1 LIPSVCNKC
10 SQSKNIFHSD
20 SNPHPIKGYLYIA
33 GAAFCWAI
41 SASLGKAVFT
51 AKLIPNAKTLP
62 PLGPAILAQTRVS
75 FALLLLVPV
84 MLAFG
89 GVDAL
94 RMRRPEVF
102 RCMLLGVFG
111 LVGANYFYYLAIEKS
126 TVATA
131 IIVQYTAPVWVLLY
145 MVARGA
151 QRATAQ
157 RVMAVALAVVGAA
170 LAIGLFSSAQIRAS
184 AFGIVA
190 SLGAAFSFSFQTIY
204 GHDILLNNPRWK
216 VMLYSLLGATLF
228 WLVLNPPNRIVAAH
242 YSGQQWIFLLVFAI
256 TSMLLPITFYYS
268 GLQYLDAT
276 RAIVTSC
283 LEPIFAILCAALALH
298 ENLRWIQVVGVVI
311 VLAATVLVQLPERQP
326 AAADA

>member
-1 LIPSVCNKC
+1 
-10 SQSKNIFHSD
+10 
-20 SNPHPIKGYLYIA
+20 
-33 GAAFCWAI
+33 
-41 SASLGKAVFT
+41 VFT
-51 AKLIPNAKTLP
+51 AKLIPNAKALP

-75 FALLLLVPV
+75 FALLLLIPI
-84 MLAFG
+84 MLAVG

-94 RMRRPEVF
+94 RMRRREIF

-126 TVATA
+126 SVATA

-157 RVMAVALAVVGAA
+157 RVMAVALAVAGAA

-184 AFGIVA
+184 AFGIIA

-228 WLVLNPPNRIVAAH
+228 WLILNPPNRIIAAH

-298 ENLRWIQVVGVVI
+298 ESLRWIQVVGVAI
-311 VLAATVLVQLPERQP
+311 VLSATVLVQLPEKRSV
-326 AAADA
+326 AADA

>member
-1 LIPSVCNKC
+1 
-10 SQSKNIFHSD
+10 
-20 SNPHPIKGYLYIA
+20 
-33 GAAFCWAI
+33 
-41 SASLGKAVFT
+41 LGKAVFT
-51 AKLIPNAKTLP
+51 AKLIPNAQALP

-75 FALLLLVPV
+75 FALLLLIPV

-89 GVDAL
+89 GVNAV
-94 RMRRPEVF
+94 RMSRREIV

-190 SLGAAFSFSFQTIY
+190 SLGAAFSFAFQTIY
-204 GHDILLNNPRWK
+204 GHDILSNNPRWK

-228 WLVLNPPNRIVAAH
+228 WLVLNPPNRVVAAH
-242 YSGQQWIFLLVFAI
+242 YSGQQWLFLLVFSI
-256 TSMLLPITFYYS
+256 TSMLLPITFYFS

-298 ENLRWIQVVGVVI
+298 EGLRWVQVVGVAI
-311 VLAATVLVQLPERQP
+311 VLAATVLVQLPEKQRE
-326 AAADA
+326 AAEAQSSRK

>member
-1 LIPSVCNKC
+1 
-10 SQSKNIFHSD
+10 
-20 SNPHPIKGYLYIA
+20 
-33 GAAFCWAI
+33 
-41 SASLGKAVFT
+41 LGKAVFT
-51 AKLIPNAKTLP
+51 AKLIPNAKALP

-75 FALLLLVPV
+75 FALLLLLPI

-89 GVDAL
+89 GLDSVRMPRREVL
-94 RMRRPEVF
+94 RS
-102 RCMLLGVFG
+102 MLLGVFG
-111 LVGANYFYYLAIEKS
+111 LVGSNYFYYLAIEKS

-216 VMLYSLLGATLF
+216 VMLYSLLGAALF
-228 WLVLNPPNRIVAAH
+228 WLILNPPNRIVAAH

-298 ENLRWIQVVGVVI
+298 EGLRWIQVVGVAI
-311 VLAATVLVQLPERQP
+311 VLSATVLVQLPEKRSV
-326 AAADA
+326 AADA

>member
-1 LIPSVCNKC
+1 
-10 SQSKNIFHSD
+10 
-20 SNPHPIKGYLYIA
+20 
-33 GAAFCWAI
+33 
-41 SASLGKAVFT
+41 VFT
-51 AKLIPNAKTLP
+51 AKLIPNAKALP

-75 FALLLLVPV
+75 FALLLLVPI

-89 GVDAL
+89 GVNAL
-94 RMRRPEVF
+94 RMRRREVL

-184 AFGIVA
+184 AFGIIA

-228 WLVLNPPNRIVAAH
+228 WWVLNPPNRIVAAH

-298 ENLRWIQVVGVVI
+298 EGLRWIQVVGVAI
-311 VLAATVLVQLPERQP
+311 VLAATVLVQLPEKRS

>member
-1 LIPSVCNKC
+1 
-10 SQSKNIFHSD
+10 
-20 SNPHPIKGYLYIA
+20 
-33 GAAFCWAI
+33 
-41 SASLGKAVFT
+41 LGKAVFT
-51 AKLIPNAKTLP
+51 AKLIPNAQALP

-75 FALLLLVPV
+75 FALLLLIPV

-89 GVDAL
+89 GVNAV
-94 RMRRPEVF
+94 RMSRREIV

-190 SLGAAFSFSFQTIY
+190 SLGAAFSFAFQTIY
-204 GHDILLNNPRWK
+204 GHDILSNNPRWK

-242 YSGQQWIFLLVFAI
+242 YSGQQWLFLLVFSI
-256 TSMLLPITFYYS
+256 TSMLLPITFYFS

-298 ENLRWIQVVGVVI
+298 EGLRWVQVVGVAI
-311 VLAATVLVQLPERQP
+311 VLAATVLVQLPEKQRE
-326 AAADA
+326 AAEAQSSRK

>member
-1 LIPSVCNKC
+1 
-10 SQSKNIFHSD
+10 
-20 SNPHPIKGYLYIA
+20 
-33 GAAFCWAI
+33 
-41 SASLGKAVFT
+41 LGKAVFT
-51 AKLIPNAKTLP
+51 AKLIPNAQALP

-75 FALLLLVPV
+75 FALLLLIPV

-89 GVDAL
+89 GVNAV
-94 RMRRPEVF
+94 RMSRREIV

-126 TVATA
+126 SVATA

-190 SLGAAFSFSFQTIY
+190 SLGAAFSFAFQTIY
-204 GHDILLNNPRWK
+204 GHDILSNNPRWK

-228 WLVLNPPNRIVAAH
+228 WLVLNPPNRVVAAH
-242 YSGQQWIFLLVFAI
+242 YSGQQWLFLLVFSI
-256 TSMLLPITFYYS
+256 TSMLLPITFYFS

-298 ENLRWIQVVGVVI
+298 EGLRWVQVVGVAI
-311 VLAATVLVQLPERQP
+311 VLAATVLVQLPEKQRE
-326 AAADA
+326 AAEAQSSRK

>member
-1 LIPSVCNKC
+1 
-10 SQSKNIFHSD
+10 
-20 SNPHPIKGYLYIA
+20 
-33 GAAFCWAI
+33 
-41 SASLGKAVFT
+41 LGKAVFT
-51 AKLIPNAKTLP
+51 AKLIPNAQALP

-75 FALLLLVPV
+75 FSLLLLTPI

-89 GVDAL
+89 GMNAV
-94 RMRRPEVF
+94 RMSRREIV

-190 SLGAAFSFSFQTIY
+190 SLGAAFSFAFQTIY
-204 GHDILLNNPRWK
+204 GHDILSNNPRWK

-242 YSGQQWIFLLVFAI
+242 YSGQQWLFLLVFSI
-256 TSMLLPITFYYS
+256 TSMLLPITFYFS

-298 ENLRWIQVVGVVI
+298 EGLRWVQVVGVAI
-311 VLAATVLVQLPERQP
+311 VLAATVLVQLPEKQS
-326 AAADA
+326 ADAQSSRK

>member
-1 LIPSVCNKC
+1 M
-10 SQSKNIFHSD
+10 
-20 SNPHPIKGYLYIA
+20 
-33 GAAFCWAI
+33 
-41 SASLGKAVFT
+41 FT
-51 AKLIPNAKTLP
+51 AKLIPNAKALP

-75 FALLLLVPV
+75 FALLLLIPI
-84 MLAFG
+84 MLAVG

-94 RMRRPEVF
+94 RMRRREIF

-126 TVATA
+126 SVATA

-157 RVMAVALAVVGAA
+157 RVMAVALAVAGAA

-184 AFGIVA
+184 AFGIIA

-228 WLVLNPPNRIVAAH
+228 WLILNPPNRIIAAH

-298 ENLRWIQVVGVVI
+298 ESLRWIQVVGVAI
-311 VLAATVLVQLPERQP
+311 VLSATVLVQLPEKRSV
-326 AAADA
+326 AADA

>member
-1 LIPSVCNKC
+1 
-10 SQSKNIFHSD
+10 
-20 SNPHPIKGYLYIA
+20 
-33 GAAFCWAI
+33 
-41 SASLGKAVFT
+41 VFT

-228 WLVLNPPNRIVAAH
+228 WLVLNPPNRILAAH

>member
-1 LIPSVCNKC
+1 M
-10 SQSKNIFHSD
+10 
-20 SNPHPIKGYLYIA
+20 
-33 GAAFCWAI
+33 
-41 SASLGKAVFT
+41 GKAVFT

-75 FALLLLVPV
+75 FALLLLVPI

-89 GVDAL
+89 GVEAL
-94 RMRRPEVF
+94 RMRGREVF

-228 WLVLNPPNRIVAAH
+228 WLVLNPPNRIFAAH

-298 ENLRWIQVVGVVI
+298 EGLRWIQVVGVGI
-311 VLAATVLVQLPERQP
+311 VLSATVLVQLPEKRT